1 MSRLLKSMM
10 IFTAFAF
17 AVTAADKCADD
28 DQPQKGYDQGHAV
41 KEHQMLGAYNAPAR
55 IDVRG
60 SFDVSLSADFIWWQP
75 KEKGLDLAYL
85 ADSDVSTSVSNG
97 FVHPGNDYKPGF
109 KIGLGVNFEH
119 DNWGM
124 FAEYTWL
131 HFTQSKSYTR
141 PDSTVTIHPM
151 WNFGHGDTLTAVTGN
166 WKVGYDMIDLVMQR
180 AYYNGTKLT
189 YTPSLG
195 LRGGWIKSK
204 MSSVYTGTY
213 ANNGKAKDKTWLV
226 GPKAG
231 FDANYI
237 FGAGFRMF
245 GKAAAAL
252 LYQNFKTSIDYYA
265 NTTLTNN
272 IKCSH
277 KGQLTPN
284 AELGLGLGYGTYF
297 SNRGFHFDI
306 ALSYDFE
313 CYWNQNNMRS
323 LLDASQTAVYGYYK
337 AGDLFMHGLTVA
349 LKFDF

>member
-17 AVTAADKCADD
+17 AVTAADKCVDD
-28 DQPQKGYDQGHAV
+28 DQSLKGYDQGHVV

-60 SFDVSLSADFIWWQP
+60 SFDVFLQADFIWWQP
-75 KEKGLDLAYL
+75 KEEGTELASVIKNPQAL
-85 ADSDVSTSVSNG
+85 ATPDST
-97 FVHPGNDYKPGF
+97 VHIGNDYKPGF

-124 FAEYTWL
+124 FTEYTWL
-131 HFTQSKSYTR
+131 HFTQSTSYTKSVAT
-141 PDSTVTIHPM
+141 DSVYPI
-151 WNFGHGDTLTAVTGN
+151 WNHTLGAVDSLTGN
-166 WKVGYDMIDLVMQR
+166 WKVGYDVIDLVMQR

-189 YTPSLG
+189 YTPYLG
-195 LRGGWIKSK
+195 LRGGWLKQKIST
-204 MSSVYTGTY
+204 TGTIG
-213 ANNGKAKDKTWLV
+213 ANTAPSTAKDKTWLI

-252 LYQNFKTSIDYYA
+252 LYQNFKTSINYYSA
-265 NTTLTNN
+265 AATPVLQKYKKDSN
-272 IKCSH
+272 
-277 KGQLTPN
+277 GQITPN

-306 ALSYDFE
+306 AISYDFE
-313 CYWNQNNMRS
+313 YFWKQNRMIS
-323 LLDASQTAVYGYYK
+323 ILEYDDSSAQ
-337 AGDLFMHGLTVA
+337 GDLFMHGLTVA
-349 LKFDF
+349 LRFDF